1 VLHLADEAQC
11 HDYQTAIQNPDIVK
25 EESAM
30 SIFGSIMSKVLGR
43 TPPSPISPAQAAPT
57 AQTSGTRTATSGTT
71 TATSAGQAATVSPSA
86 PSGPQVDVA
95 AVLDGL
101 KNKATQELDWRHS
114 IVDLMKL
121 LSLDSGLG
129 ARKELAK
136 ELHYAGDTS
145 DSASMNI
152 WLHKQIMKNL
162 AANGGKLPDD
172 LKHLI

>member
-1 VLHLADEAQC
+1 VLHRPDEAQEFGPN
-11 HDYQTAIQNPDIVK
+11 QTTIQNPDIVQ
-25 EESAM
+25 EEIAM

-43 TPPSPISPAQAAPT
+43 TPSPISPAQAAPS
-57 AQTSGTRTATSGTT
+57 AQTSGTTAGTSTGG
-71 TATSAGQAATVSPSA
+71 ASSGGASAGSPST
-86 PSGPQVDVA
+86 PPGPQVDVA
-95 AVLDGL
+95 AVLDEL

-121 LSLDSGLG
+121 LSLDSSLA

-136 ELHYAGDTS
+136 ELHYAGDMG

-152 WLHKQIMKNL
+152 WLHKQVMRNL

-172 LKHLI
+172 LKHLM

>member
-1 VLHLADEAQC
+1 
-11 HDYQTAIQNPDIVK
+11 
-25 EESAM
+25 M

-43 TPPSPISPAQAAPT
+43 TPPSPAAPGQAAPAPS
-57 AQTSGTRTATSGTT
+57 AQTSGSAI
-71 TATSAGQAATVSPSA
+71 ATSAGQAATTSPA
-86 PSGPQVDVA
+86 TPLGPQVDVA
-95 AVLDGL
+95 AVLDEL

-121 LSLDSGLG
+121 LSLDNSL
-129 ARKELAK
+129 AVRKDLAK
-136 ELHYAGDTS
+136 ELHYDGDMG